1 MPKIPTFTTQ
11 ARPTAEVGSIK
22 SNIQIPLTQNI
33 GTVLKPVTDAI
44 VKHRVN
50 EKNLEDKAEALTLEN
65 ESIFKLNEVFDKA
78 SKLDNKEQAFNLIQS
93 KSKTIQDEFSNKA
106 SNKFVKSAFNN
117 SFLGEV
123 QKGIFKTNIRVS
135 KNVIDT
141 LNNQVSIRQNTLL
154 TQAYVSKDPMALQLI
169 ETDLENLYEKSYKG
183 RVSVPEYNKM
193 LQMIP
198 GVIES
203 FQVNQDI
210 SSNPKQA
217 YYNLMNDKK
226 YPNIDLKERIKFI
239 NQVETIMIQPMQ
251 KEFANVIFSLQD
263 KGTEQ
268 PFDFEFAKKILPIE
282 KYNELKTTY
291 NVAKINA
298 KDVRLIGVLP
308 TNEADNLIENKNFNT
323 DLYVGSADRITQSK
337 LKEGLINARNNAAKQ
352 MLEDP
357 VNFQIQTNPEI
368 EELNNN
374 YKAENNP
381 QIKLADRK
389 TLTNAIIE
397 DQIKR
402 KVDLANLK
410 ILTKQEVTQIKN
422 QFSNTGIKSE
432 DKLKLIEQLKVT
444 YGDENMGMIVN
455 HLQDEKTPETILM
468 GISTDSVELA
478 KDLFDSSSLEDLK
491 KISNQ
496 KDPKQVTS
504 LITAIAGKT
513 EDFGQVLDSQGEG
526 SQSKAA
532 KMLRINEALLK
543 VALVRT
549 NKNVT
554 APEAASSAAND
565 FLSDYVLNNALT
577 ALIPKT
583 INKIPIPV
591 AAVENKNEAILIG
604 VKDDSPGNYLDRFMG
619 EKGYMHYASSLNIPN
634 LSEEDVKKRVGFTI
648 RNYSRWLNNSDMTG
662 MVLYADFAGSA
673 GLQPVKNAN
682 GQRIEYYLADLPN
695 QDPTIKNT
703 ISVYPVTGD
712 ELPLIPDP
720 PSGDYFQYDE
730 FLIDEIINNGKKN
743 LNDTKFK

>member
-50 EKNLEDKAEALTLEN
+50 EKNLENKAEALTLEN
-65 ESIFKLNEVFDKA
+65 ESIFKLNEVFDEA

-169 ETDLENLYEKSYKG
+169 KTDLENLYEKSYKG

-203 FQVNQDI
+203 FEVNQDI

-226 YPNIDLKERIKFI
+226 YPNLDLKERIKFI
-239 NQVETIMIQPMQ
+239 NQVETIMIQPLQ
-251 KEFANVIFSLQD
+251 KEFANVVFSLQD

-291 NVAKINA
+291 DIAKINA
-298 KDVRLIGVLP
+298 EDVRLIRTSSLSEA
-308 TNEADNLIENKNFNT
+308 NELIESKKYST
-323 DLYVGSADRITQSK
+323 DLYVGSADRITQAK
-337 LKEGLINARNNAAKQ
+337 LKEGLINARDNTIKE
-352 MLEDP
+352 METDP
-357 VNFQIQTNPEI
+357 VKLQIDTSPEIAELVNDYRTETNPEV
-368 EELNNN
+368 
-374 YKAENNP
+374 
-381 QIKLADRK
+381 KLSNLK
-389 TLTNAIIE
+389 ILTNAIIE
-397 DQIKR
+397 DQIER
-402 KVDLANLK
+402 GADLAKLK
-410 ILTKQEVTQIKN
+410 ILTKEEVTSVKD
-422 QFSNTGIKSE
+422 QFLDTSITSE

-468 GISTDSVELA
+468 AIATDSTELA
-478 KDLFDSSSLEDLK
+478 KDLFNSSSLEELSDRA
-491 KISNQ
+491 NQ
-496 KDPKQVTS
+496 KE
-504 LITAIAGKT
+504 AGKVASLQKLIAKET

-526 SQSKAA
+526 SESKAA

-543 VALVRT
+543 VALVRM

-554 APEAASSAAND
+554 AEDAASSAAND

>member
-50 EKNLEDKAEALTLEN
+50 EKNLENKAEALTLEN
-65 ESIFKLNEVFDKA
+65 ESIFKLNEVFDEA

-203 FQVNQDI
+203 FEVNQDI

-226 YPNIDLKERIKFI
+226 YPNLDLKERIKFI
-239 NQVETIMIQPMQ
+239 NQVETIMIQPLQ
-251 KEFANVIFSLQD
+251 KEFANVVFSLQD

-291 NVAKINA
+291 DVAKINS
-298 KDVRLIGVLP
+298 KDVRLINALP
-308 TNEADNLIENKNFNT
+308 TNEADNLIKNKNFNT

-337 LKEGLINARNNAAKQ
+337 LKEGLIKARNNAAKQ

-381 QIKLADRK
+381 QIKLANRK

-397 DQIKR
+397 NQIKR

-478 KDLFDSSSLEDLK
+478 KDLFDSSSLEELK
-491 KISNQ
+491 KIANQ
-496 KDPKQVTS
+496 KETGKVAS
-504 LITAIAGKT
+504 LITAIAKKT

-526 SQSKAA
+526 SESKAA

-554 APEAASSAAND
+554 ADDAATSAAND
-565 FLSDYVLNNALT
+565 FLGDYVLNNALT

-648 RNYSRWLNNSDMTG
+648 RNYPRWLNNSDMTG

-673 GLQPVKNAN
+673 GLQPVKNAD